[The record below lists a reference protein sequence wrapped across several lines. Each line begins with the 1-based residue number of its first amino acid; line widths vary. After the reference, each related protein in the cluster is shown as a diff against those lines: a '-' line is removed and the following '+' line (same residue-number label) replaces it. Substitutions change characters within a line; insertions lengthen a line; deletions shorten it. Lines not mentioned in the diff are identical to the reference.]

1 MSSYASFA
9 RSLASAA
16 RTLATSAT
24 SAASCASRSP
34 YSSALALACSHE
46 SLTSAAETGA
56 GNTKT
61 QQAGRCKAG
70 GERKARQAPRVRV
83 SCQGFAHEANA
94 PESGLAPPWACV
106 AGGTRHQ
113 QARTREVSP
122 RRHGSLPQSRQS
134 RRASL
139 WSDISLRAQRS
150 RLARRGVRAPPIYA
164 AHATAGRQDSINTVS
179 EQNGT
184 VSCASDQS
192 GELIRGTDPGDA
204 GLFPSPSTLPSR
216 V

>member
-122 RRHGSLPQSRQS
+122 RRHGSLPQPAAEPAGVAQVGYLST
-134 RRASL
+134 RA
-139 WSDISLRAQRS
+139 
-150 RLARRGVRAPPIYA
+150 
-164 AHATAGRQDSINTVS
+164 
-179 EQNGT
+179 
-184 VSCASDQS
+184 
-192 GELIRGTDPGDA
+192 
-204 GLFPSPSTLPSR
+204 TLPVGAAWRARPSYICR
-216 V
+216 PCPQQADRTP